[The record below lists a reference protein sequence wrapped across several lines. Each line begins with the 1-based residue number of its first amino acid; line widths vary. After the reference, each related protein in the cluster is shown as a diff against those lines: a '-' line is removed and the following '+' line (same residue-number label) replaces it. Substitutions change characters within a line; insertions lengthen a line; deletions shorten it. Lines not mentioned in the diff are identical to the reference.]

1 VVYDDPGRSGAGTAQ
16 RGEIISFNGREK
28 SAKVLPPTETPKP
41 GEAMYQTKRAPTYRI
56 HPSID
61 DLASRIRGLGNDAT
75 DEVATL
81 LREACLGKLKSYKLE
96 DYLKRYASEEEK
108 MQARSRW
115 DTVLNFANR
124 RSRSSVG

>member
-1 VVYDDPGRSGAGTAQ
+1 
-16 RGEIISFNGREK
+16 
-28 SAKVLPPTETPKP
+28 
-41 GEAMYQTKRAPTYRI
+41 MYQTKRAPSYRI

-61 DLASRIRGLGNDAT
+61 DLASRIRGLSTDAT
-75 DEVATL
+75 EEVATL

-96 DYLKRYASEEEK
+96 DYLKRYTSEEEK

>member
-1 VVYDDPGRSGAGTAQ
+1 
-16 RGEIISFNGREK
+16 
-28 SAKVLPPTETPKP
+28 
-41 GEAMYQTKRAPTYRI
+41 MYQTKRAPTYRI

-61 DLASRIRGLGNDAT
+61 DLASKIRGLGDAN